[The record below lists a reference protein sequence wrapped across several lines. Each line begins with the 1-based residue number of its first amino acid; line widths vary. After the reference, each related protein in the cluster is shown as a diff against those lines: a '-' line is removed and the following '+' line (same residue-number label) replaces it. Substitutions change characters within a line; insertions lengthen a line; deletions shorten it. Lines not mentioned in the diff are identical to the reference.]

1 MVLKVKH
8 SRDLARR
15 NAPSQTAKKKMKK
28 EYQGKR
34 KDNYKK
40 KKESKVECAICFSM
54 VDNCS
59 DNSIMCGKT
68 IHFLCGECKVRCNET
83 GNTKCPMCRS
93 HPLKMPIAQEIVIP
107 IMKIGD
113 KYTKPQSQYF
123 DMRISPKKRRQYL
136 RSGSP
141 YNVPFSARSI
151 KVVGWTNRFLD
162 LEFGRRR
169 SSISHRNINME
180 YYTGVSAWRGRYDND
195 IVSHSD
201 SIPSTLTLVEA
212 YDSSDDS
219 DEELYDIAAEVER
232 IVMGYD

>member
-8 SRDLARR
+8 SRDIARR
-15 NAPSQTAKKKMKK
+15 NAPSKTAKKKMKQ

-40 KKESKVECAICFSM
+40 KKENTVECCICFSQ
-54 VDNCS
+54 VKNCS
-59 DNSIMCGKT
+59 DNSIMCGKS

-93 HPLKMPIAQEIVIP
+93 HILKMPIDQEIVIP
-107 IMKIGD
+107 IMKIGE
-113 KYTKPQSQYF
+113 KYTKPSSEYF

-169 SSISHRNINME
+169 PSISHRNINMQ
-180 YYTGVSAWRGRYDND
+180 YYTGVSAWRGHYDGD
-195 IVSHSD
+195 AVPHSD
-201 SIPSTLTLVEA
+201 SDDTASTISLID
-212 YDSSDDS
+212 DSDS
-219 DEELYDIAAEVER
+219 DEELYQLAVEVER
-232 IVMGYD
+232 IVLGHY

>member
-8 SRDLARR
+8 SRDIARR
-15 NAPSQTAKKKMKK
+15 NAPSKTAKKKMKQ

-40 KKESKVECAICFSM
+40 KKENTVECCICFSQ
-54 VDNCS
+54 VKNCS
-59 DNSIMCGKT
+59 DNSVTCGKT
-68 IHFLCGECKVRCNET
+68 VHSICGACKIQCREC
-83 GNTKCPMCRS
+83 GSTKCPMCRS
-93 HPLKMPIAQEIVIP
+93 HDLPMPIAQEIVIP

-113 KYTKPQSQYF
+113 KYTKPSSEYF

-162 LEFGRRR
+162 LEFGR
-169 SSISHRNINME
+169 
-180 YYTGVSAWRGRYDND
+180 GRPWITDAAVRHYNGD
-195 IVSHSD
+195 IVPHSD
-201 SIPSTLTLVEA
+201 SDDSDSDDSDTASTITLID
-212 YDSSDDS
+212 DSDS
-219 DEELYDIAAEVER
+219 DEELYQLAAEVER